1 MFLSLGLGL
10 YLMAMS
16 IYGLVSGLSV
26 RAVHPP
32 GPGGQGYVAPG
43 ARTTRRCGDARVL
56 VAAAQ
61 PVLDVPEFA
70 AVFLFVF
77 FILWCF
83 VDNFRRRDHHGAAK
97 AIWTVVI
104 LFIPVI
110 GSIVYIAARPADAQL
125 TA

>member
-1 MFLSLGLGL
+1 MLAYSWPLLSLFWTFL
-10 YLMAMS
+10 
-16 IYGLVSGLSV
+16 
-26 RAVHPP
+26 
-32 GPGGQGYVAPG
+32 
-43 ARTTRRCGDARVL
+43 
-56 VAAAQ
+56 
-61 PVLDVPEFA
+61 EFA

-110 GSIVYIAARPADAQL
+110 GAIVYVAARPSDAQL
-125 TA
+125 TS

>member
-1 MFLSLGLGL
+1 MLAYSWPLLSLFWTFL
-10 YLMAMS
+10 
-16 IYGLVSGLSV
+16 
-26 RAVHPP
+26 
-32 GPGGQGYVAPG
+32 
-43 ARTTRRCGDARVL
+43 
-56 VAAAQ
+56 
-61 PVLDVPEFA
+61 EFA

-110 GSIVYIAARPADAQL
+110 GAIVYVAAAAFRRAADELSDRSLRPGSRSSHLRERTGFGAGQPGRRTDAQVSL
-125 TA
+125 RIFACGASSLS